1 MSPARLRWIAVV
13 AALVVLAVGY
23 LSLTRTVTVLVDG
36 QARQLSTRA
45 ATVGGALKALNIL
58 LGAQDE
64 VEPASIV
71 PLRNGLIIAV
81 RRAAL
86 VRVTVDGENHQAVTA
101 EKDPADLLA
110 NWDIALGEND
120 RLVLAGE
127 TVDLAQPL
135 PNGAVLVLDVHRAVP
150 VTLTEGGNITQFV
163 SSALTLG
170 EALAEQGIQLR
181 ASDRLQPAADT
192 PLDAAIEASL
202 VRGRELLIEVN
213 GETISLSSAAT
224 TVGEALADAGIALQS
239 LDRSQPAE
247 DQAVPDDGEIRI
259 VRVTES
265 LQLTQQSL
273 PHETEWQPDDSA
285 ELDTISVVQ
294 AGQDGVQASRV
305 RVRTE
310 DGEEVSRLSEP
321 QRTVVD
327 AQTQIN
333 GYGTKIVIKTATVD
347 GVTIEYYR
355 AVQVYTTWYSPCNSG
370 TSTCLNGTSSGL
382 PVQKGTIATY
392 LNWYRALKF
401 ATVYIPGYG
410 PGQIGDVGAWPDRS
424 VPWVDLAFSEADVA
438 GGQPWANQYV
448 TMYFTTPIP
457 SYVPPVW
464 PP

>member
-1 MSPARLRWIAVV
+1 MTPSRLRWIAAV
-13 AALVVLAVGY
+13 AAVFVLAAGY

-36 QARQLSTRA
+36 EALQLSTRA
-45 ATVGGALKALNIL
+45 ATVGGALKALSIQ
-58 LGAQDE
+58 LGPQDQ

-86 VRVTVDGENHQAVTA
+86 VRLAADGETYQAVTA
-101 EKDPADLLA
+101 EKEPAELLEK
-110 NWDIALGEND
+110 WDIELGEND
-120 RLVLAGE
+120 RLVLAGK
-127 TVDLAQPL
+127 TIDLKNPL
-135 PNGAVLVLDVHRAVP
+135 PNGAVLLLEVRRAVP
-150 VTLTEGGNITQFV
+150 VTLTEDDEVVQFA

-170 EALAEQGIQLR
+170 EALAEQGIELR
-181 ASDRLQPAADT
+181 AGDWLQPSADT
-192 PLDAAIEASL
+192 PLNAALNTTL
-202 VRGRELLIEVN
+202 VRGRELLIEVH
-213 GETISLSSAAT
+213 GETISLRSAAA
-224 TVGEALADAGIALQS
+224 TVGEALADAGVALQS

-247 DQAVPDDGEIRI
+247 DQPVPEDGEIHI
-259 VRVTES
+259 VRVSES
-265 LQLTQQSL
+265 VQLSQQSL
-273 PHETEWQPDDSA
+273 PHDTEWLPDDSA

-294 AGQDGVQASRV
+294 EGQDGVQASRV

-310 DGEEVSRLSEP
+310 DGEEISRLNDS
-321 QRTVVD
+321 QRTIVEARD
-327 AQTQIN
+327 QIN

-370 TSTCLNGTSSGL
+370 GSTCLYGTSSGL